1 MFFIKTSLLV
11 FVVWKRW
18 RWKWRIPKMR
28 YIGTCSSFVLIRSRL
43 KFHYKRL
50 IIDCLK
56 CYIRTSS
63 ISNKGHLESRRR
75 YRGNPDGIRYLNK
88 WLLLYSRDYIEV
100 ATGWELELLVTRLV
114 EGWRVGVGWVFGN
127 AGEDQPMG
135 LWIEMIGVGW
145 VHINWIDIAEC

>member
-1 MFFIKTSLLV
+1 
-11 FVVWKRW
+11 
-18 RWKWRIPKMR
+18 MR

-75 YRGNPDGIRYLNK
+75 YRGNPDGIRYKILNYAINIFFQNYMDFSVAQFLNK
-88 WLLLYSRDYIEV
+88 
-100 ATGWELELLVTRLV
+100 
-114 EGWRVGVGWVFGN
+114 
-127 AGEDQPMG
+127 
-135 LWIEMIGVGW
+135 
-145 VHINWIDIAEC
+145 